1 MIFINLMPH
10 RHRRLAL
17 RRRRF
22 ATGLGVTVMITI
34 LLVLAASFGLERL
47 QAQQRSRNAV
57 LEQAKLK
64 QDQQEARVR
73 ALQREVVALE
83 LRQATVAGLQQQ
95 RNVPVGLFN
104 ELARLTPP
112 GVVLTGVRQNDLR
125 LAITG
130 MAASNERV
138 SDFMAL
144 LQTEATMLQAP
155 ELVEMRSMA
164 PTRSA
169 RAPGAT
175 GGLPVDP
182 EASAERMVDFTLN
195 VAVRRELLT
204 GEARP

>member
-1 MIFINLMPH
+1 
-10 RHRRLAL
+10 
-17 RRRRF
+17 
-22 ATGLGVTVMITI
+22 
-34 LLVLAASFGLERL
+34 
-47 QAQQRSRNAV
+47 
-57 LEQAKLK
+57 
-64 QDQQEARVR
+64 
-73 ALQREVVALE
+73 
-83 LRQATVAGLQQQ
+83 
-95 RNVPVGLFN
+95 
-104 ELARLTPP
+104 
-112 GVVLTGVRQNDLR
+112 
-125 LAITG
+125 

-138 SDFMAL
+138 SDFMAQ

-175 GGLPVDP
+175 GVLPVDP